1 MKALLVGPTRLY
13 KIICIYALFLL
24 ATYSWAQTGILTAD
38 DQAIVNNAKK
48 IREQSKD
55 MTIPNNVHSD
65 IARTQAREFYN
76 QIKGKQ
82 AEKLNLPNNK
92 KASGRIIF
100 FASFSLG
107 DEGLDEILYAAS
119 NTHDS
124 MVVFRGLKNEKE
136 FARSVQDIQR
146 MASNHSPIPNVI
158 IDPTLFRDYSVSKV
172 PTIVYLDEEKKSE
185 VARVSGLVDAKWL
198 SKKVSYG
205 KGGDHG
211 VRGPVEGISERDLIE
226 VMQDKVANIDW
237 ASKKEEA
244 INSFWEGQ
252 EVISLRRAAKSRVRY
267 LDPSIRISND
277 IKDANGNVIIPRGV
291 TINPL
296 ELKSFNQAVIVFD
309 PVDPKQVNLV
319 TQKIEQ
325 IRGAHQRITL
335 IATQFDR
342 LDGWGSYRK
351 VTDQFNSAVYKLTPD
366 LISRFEIEYV
376 PTVITSENKHFVIEE
391 LAFNEETG
399 L

>member
-1 MKALLVGPTRLY
+1 MKALLVGPIRLS
-13 KIICIYALFLL
+13 KLISIYLL
-24 ATYSWAQTGILTAD
+24 LLTASYSWAQTSTLNAE

-48 IREQSKD
+48 IREQSKG
-55 MTIPNNVHSD
+55 MTIPNNAHSD
-65 IARTQAREFYN
+65 TARIKAREFYN

-82 AEKLNLPNNK
+82 AEKLNLPNDK
-92 KASGRIIF
+92 KASGRIVF

-107 DEGLDEILYAAS
+107 DEELDEILYAAS
-119 NTHDS
+119 NTDDS
-124 MVVFRGLKNEKE
+124 MVVFRGLRNEKD
-136 FARSVQDIQR
+136 FARSVQDIQKI
-146 MASNHSPIPNVI
+146 ASSHSPIPNVI

-185 VARVSGLVDAKWL
+185 IARVSGLSDANWL
-198 SKKVSYG
+198 SQKVRYG
-205 KGGDHG
+205 KEGDHG

-237 ASKKEEA
+237 ASKKEQA
-244 INSFWEGQ
+244 INNFWKGQ
-252 EVISLRRAAKSRVRY
+252 ESIYLRRAERSRVRY
-267 LDPSIRISND
+267 LDPSIIISND
-277 IKDANGNVIIPRGV
+277 INDANGNVIIQKGV

-309 PVDPKQVNLV
+309 PVDPKQVDLV
-319 TQKIEQ
+319 SQKIEK
-325 IRGAHQRITL
+325 IRDSYQRITL
-335 IATQFDR
+335 IATQFDK
-342 LDGWGSYRK
+342 LDGWKSYRK
-351 VTDQFNSAVYKLTPD
+351 VTDHFNSAVYKLTPD
-366 LISRFEIEYV
+366 LLSRFEIEYV